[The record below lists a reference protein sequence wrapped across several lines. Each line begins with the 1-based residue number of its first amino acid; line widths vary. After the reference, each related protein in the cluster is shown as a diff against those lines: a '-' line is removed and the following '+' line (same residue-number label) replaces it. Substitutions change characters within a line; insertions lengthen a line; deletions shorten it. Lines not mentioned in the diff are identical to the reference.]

1 MFQFHEAAQ
10 QKQEHTLES
19 NFQQLRHKIDA
30 CLELKAIG
38 KVKRSRRKDE
48 DEKTPCK

>member
-19 NFQQLRHKIDA
+19 NFQQLRQDW
-30 CLELKAIG
+30 CMSR
-38 KVKRSRRKDE
+38 VKSDRQSQ
-48 DEKTPCK
+48 EKP

>member
-1 MFQFHEAAQ
+1 MRQPNRNKNTRWKVIF
-10 QKQEHTLES
+10 S
-19 NFQQLRHKIDA
+19 NSDKIDA

-38 KVKRSRRKDE
+38 KVKRSQRKDE